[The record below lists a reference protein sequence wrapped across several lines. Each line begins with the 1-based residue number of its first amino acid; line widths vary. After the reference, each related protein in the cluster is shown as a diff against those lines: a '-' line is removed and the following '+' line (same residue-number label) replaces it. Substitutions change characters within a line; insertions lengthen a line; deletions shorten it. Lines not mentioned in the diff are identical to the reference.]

1 MELMGDKLM
10 VSQSLNNI
18 GLFYQSQSDFDNA
31 IDYHLR
37 SIEVAKEINAKSE
50 LVDAYMAIAETY
62 GLKKNYQ
69 KAYEYQQLY
78 SHERDNLLNEE
89 SSKQVAAME
98 AKYQNEKNEKEIT
111 ILTNENEVKELEMS
125 KQKTQRNALVGGLL
139 FILAVAFLLYNRYR
153 VKQRANKL
161 LKLQKNEI
169 EKQNTELEEHR
180 RNLTEKN
187 KNITDSINYA
197 MRIQASIM
205 PSEAKFKK
213 MLQDSFI
220 FYKPKD
226 IVSGD
231 FYWVE
236 QVNELIL
243 FAAVDCTGHGVPGAL
258 VSVVG
263 MNLLNQAVLEKGITN
278 PAHILQH
285 LDQGVHHT
293 LSQHGSTDGM
303 DLALCSINLN
313 TNELQYAGA
322 HNPIYYVRNGKLI
335 EHKGDNIFIGNNFEE
350 KNKAFT
356 SHSIQLEKGDCL
368 YLFSDGYADQFGGP
382 KGKKFKYKALQKLLL
397 SIQEKPMQQQK
408 EILNSALAE
417 WQGDLEQ
424 VDDICVIGV
433 RI

>member
-1 MELMGDKLM
+1 
-10 VSQSLNNI
+10 
-18 GLFYQSQSDFDNA
+18 
-31 IDYHLR
+31 
-37 SIEVAKEINAKSE
+37 
-50 LVDAYMAIAETY
+50 
-62 GLKKNYQ
+62 
-69 KAYEYQQLY
+69 
-78 SHERDNLLNEE
+78 
-89 SSKQVAAME
+89 
-98 AKYQNEKNEKEIT
+98 
-111 ILTNENEVKELEMS
+111 
-125 KQKTQRNALVGGLL
+125 
-139 FILAVAFLLYNRYR
+139 
-153 VKQRANKL
+153 
-161 LKLQKNEI
+161 
-169 EKQNTELEEHR
+169 
-180 RNLTEKN
+180 
-187 KNITDSINYA
+187 

-382 KGKKFKYKALQKLLL
+382 KGKKFMIKRFKEMLLEINNKPFEEQRSHIHWALTD
-397 SIQEKPMQQQK
+397 
-408 EILNSALAE
+408 
-417 WQGDLEQ
+417 WQGTTER
-424 VDDICVIGV
+424 VDDILVMGFEV
-433 RI
+433 